1 MEKDL
6 SHQIDV
12 DVEVFLSGV
21 DVVMAQHLFNLINGL
36 THEEKVLGI
45 GVAQPIGGGRKPCV
59 LHSF

>member
-12 DVEVFLSGV
+12 DVEVLLRRV
-21 DVVMAQHLFNLINGL
+21 DVVMAQHLFDLINGL
-36 THEEKVLGI
+36 THVEKILGV
-45 GVAQPIGGGRKPCV
+45 GVAKPVGGGRKPCA